1 MLAAASTVPGA
12 TARRLEATFPGTA
25 NLVERLPTLALSLE
39 RAGELCAEGLREL
52 SAKPALMSLK
62 SIENGAVDAVL
73 GADGGMVTGVLY
85 AAKWDARLL
94 VSLRQ
99 DTILALLELALGG
112 DGSEPADL
120 GTRPLSKIEVRFAR
134 RFLARV
140 AAALTQ
146 AFRDVAETPFTVEI
160 SEAGPDRED
169 FQGASAT
176 VAIAKYQFEWCGRG
190 GEIGL
195 ALPASTLAEL
205 RGVLA
210 VPPKKEK
217 QRPADPNWVQRIE
230 QEITRSKVVLSAILA
245 ERPMLLGEV
254 MNLQVGQ
261 ILPLAATAHSRL
273 PIECNNERIMWCHLG
288 KSNDVYTLR
297 VDRHVDQ
304 EQEFMDEILSR

>member
-169 FQGASAT
+169 FQGASAA

>member
-1 MLAAASTVPGA
+1 MLAAAATPAGA
-12 TARRLEATFPGTA
+12 TARWLDATLAGKA
-25 NLVERLPTLALSLE
+25 NVVERLPMLALTLQ

-52 SAKPALMSLK
+52 SAKPARMTLK
-62 SIENGAVDAVL
+62 GIENGSVDAVL

-99 DTILALLELALGG
+99 DAILALIELAFGG

-134 RFLARV
+134 RFFARV
-140 AAALTQ
+140 AAALGQ
-146 AFRDVAETPFTVEI
+146 AFRDVAETPFAVEI
-160 SEAGPDRED
+160 SATEPDRDD
-169 FQGASAT
+169 FQGAQAA
-176 VAIAKYQFEWCGRG
+176 VAIAKYHFDWCGRG

-195 ALPASTLAEL
+195 ALPQSTLAEL
-205 RGVLA
+205 RTALA
-210 VPPKKEK
+210 VVPKKEK

-230 QEITRSKVVLSAILA
+230 QEITRSKVVLSAILD

-254 MNLQVGQ
+254 MRLQVGQ

-297 VDRHVDQ
+297 VDRQVDQ